1 MRALTL
7 TLRNPLRQRLDVSLL
22 TPGYLQ
28 TLTVP
33 DIGALPLWLGRQ
45 QTTVGEL
52 FDIHGDVAPT
62 VVLRNTG
69 DRLDGIGSGMDAG
82 TLIVE
87 GAAGLYAGRGMR
99 GGTLHI
105 HGSCGAYA
113 GAVMQG
119 GVLRIDGDA
128 GDHLGGVPAG
138 ERVGMRGGVITV
150 RGRAGARAG
159 DRMRRGLLLIEGD
172 VGAYCGSRLIAG
184 TVIALGQVGAGAGFA
199 MQRGTL
205 LCRHMPAALP
215 ASFCLNGERDLH
227 FLPLLI
233 GSLAELDRRYAE
245 LPQQARVTRYVGD
258 RACGGL
264 GELLI
269 LSGE

>member
-1 MRALTL
+1 MSALTL

-52 FDIHGDVAPT
+52 FDIHGDVGPT

-150 RGRAGARAG
+150 RGRAGVRAG

-184 TVIALGQVGAGAGFA
+184 TVIALGQVGAGAGLPCSA
-199 MQRGTL
+199 GRCCVGTCL
-205 LCRHMPAALP
+205 PRYRHRSASTESAICISCHYSSVVWPNWTAVMPSCR
-215 ASFCLNGERDLH
+215 NRR
-227 FLPLLI
+227 
-233 GSLAELDRRYAE
+233 GSL
-245 LPQQARVTRYVGD
+245 VM
-258 RACGGL
+258 
-264 GELLI
+264 
-269 LSGE
+269 SGIAPAVAWASC